1 MNEFQKGE
9 LPNLFNHNLN
19 LHSDSYVSSHLQGG
33 LGNYMFQISAALG
46 ISKRDNKKLKID
58 LSDIAIIH
66 SPIELYYENVFRKVL
81 FGDVLDYEVVHS
93 SHGKPIEF
101 LDIPKIKGNLKLDG
115 YYQNEKY
122 FNFCKNE
129 ILDLFEIDNNTQT
142 YLTEKYSDV
151 LSQDT
156 CSLHVRRGNYVD
168 RQNFHPLQTISYYEK
183 SVSIIGED
191 KLYVIFS
198 DDINWCKENLNFIKN
213 KIFVTDNLDYQD
225 MYLMSMCKNNIIANS
240 SFSWWGAWLNK
251 NTNKKVVYP
260 YIWFNFGPD
269 ASQIGCENWI
279 KI

>member
-1 MNEFQKGE
+1 
-9 LPNLFNHNLN
+9 
-19 LHSDSYVSSHLQGG
+19 
-33 LGNYMFQISAALG
+33 
-46 ISKRDNKKLKID
+46 
-58 LSDIAIIH
+58 
-66 SPIELYYENVFRKVL
+66 
-81 FGDVLDYEVVHS
+81 
-93 SHGKPIEF
+93 
-101 LDIPKIKGNLKLDG
+101 
-115 YYQNEKY
+115 
-122 FNFCKNE
+122 
-129 ILDLFEIDNNTQT
+129 
-142 YLTEKYSDV
+142 
-151 LSQDT
+151 
-156 CSLHVRRGNYVD
+156 VD
-168 RQNFHPLQTISYYEK
+168 RQNFHPLQTLSYYEK